1 MQIVE
6 GIAWSHKIKMQNHTY
21 TIINRNIN
29 SIQRRNSYIISNVAA
44 LYYAIREITSRT
56 FRVNNITVF
65 DNIIMA
71 RLFCSKRTSKI
82 LNLIHYPLADRNRT
96 DCSSINILLSPLLQ
110 NLT

>member
-71 RLFCSKRTSKI
+71 RLFAAKERPR
-82 LNLIHYPLADRNRT
+82 Y
-96 DCSSINILLSPLLQ
+96 SI
-110 NLT
+110 